1 MSDQHGSRPPAA
13 WPTRASLLR
22 SHVLARASTF
32 RSRALVR
39 ASTSWPLAGLL
50 CSVVLGPIAYAQV
63 HVISPEPD
71 TTEPSTLPERHQV
84 ANGET
89 LSQLAEKYLG
99 NGDAWPKLW
108 SYNPEVTNPHWIYPG
123 LVIKLKEGVT
133 GGSEADQ
140 ALAAASAKG
149 AGSPNTLRFAE
160 RRKLNAGPDAIVI
173 GEEVYL
179 DREALEQAARIVG
192 SSEDHL
198 MLSPTDEVYLKFK
211 SDDAAPAV
219 GKELTVFLRQHRE
232 EIAPKAHRI
241 PLHSYPANSVGEVV
255 RVLGA
260 LRVKSYDPERHIAR
274 AVVTEALD
282 PLERGFEVADVPR
295 RLAAVPPKQN
305 GQSQKMTIVA
315 ATRALSTLGNGQV
328 VFLDKGSNQGVQ
340 VGNRLQV
347 VRQGDPWRQNLM
359 LREDLTGAERPETK
373 PTKDSA
379 YPPEDV
385 AELRVLY
392 VRPESATALITST
405 NVELIPGEHVEMRAG
420 Y

>member
-13 WPTRASLLR
+13 WPKRAASLR
-22 SHVLARASTF
+22 SHFPARP
-32 RSRALVR
+32 ALR
-39 ASTSWPLAGLL
+39 WPWAGLL

-84 ANGET
+84 VDGET
-89 LSQLAEKYLG
+89 LSKLAEKYLG

-123 LVIKLKEGVT
+123 LVLKLKEGVT

-149 AGSPNTLRFAE
+149 AGSPSTLRFAE

-192 SSEDHL
+192 SAEDHL

-211 SDDAAPAV
+211 SDDAVPAA
-219 GKELTVFLRQHRE
+219 GTELTVFLRQHRE

-241 PLHSYPANSVGEVV
+241 PLHNYPAGSVGEVV

-260 LRVKSYDPERHIAR
+260 LRIKSYDSERHVAR

-282 PLERGFEVADVPR
+282 PIERGFEVADVPR

-305 GQSQKMTIVA
+305 AQSAKMTIVA

-359 LREDLTGAERPETK
+359 LREDLTGAERPEHK
-373 PTKDSA
+373 PPADTA

-405 NVELIPGEHVEMRAG
+405 TVELNPGEHVEMRAG

>member
-1 MSDQHGSRPPAA
+1 VLSR
-13 WPTRASLLR
+13 TSLRGPL
-22 SHVLARASTF
+22 
-32 RSRALVR
+32 
-39 ASTSWPLAGLL
+39 TSLL
-50 CSVVLGPIAYAQV
+50 CSLVLAPIAYAQV

-71 TTEPSTLPERHQV
+71 VAEPSTVPERHQV
-84 ANGET
+84 ADGET

-149 AGSPNTLRFAE
+149 AGSPSTLRFAE

-198 MLSPTDEVYLKFK
+198 MLSPSDEVYLKFK
-211 SDDAAPAV
+211 NDDAAPTV

-232 EIAPKAHRI
+232 EIAPKAHKI
-241 PLHSYPANSVGEVV
+241 PLHNYPANSGGEVV

-260 LRVKSYDPERHIAR
+260 LRIKTYDSERHIAR
-274 AVVTEALD
+274 AIVTEALD

-305 GQSQKMTIVA
+305 GQNLKMTIVA
-315 ATRALSTLGNGQV
+315 ATRALSTLGSGQV
-328 VFLDKGSNQGVQ
+328 VFLDKGSKAGVQ

-347 VRQGDPWRQNLM
+347 VRQGDPWRQNLTQ
-359 LREDLTGAERPETK
+359 REDLTGSERPDPK
-373 PTKDSA
+373 PMADTV

-392 VRPESATALITST
+392 VRPESATALISST
-405 NVELIPGEHVEMRAG
+405 GVELNPGEHVEMRAG